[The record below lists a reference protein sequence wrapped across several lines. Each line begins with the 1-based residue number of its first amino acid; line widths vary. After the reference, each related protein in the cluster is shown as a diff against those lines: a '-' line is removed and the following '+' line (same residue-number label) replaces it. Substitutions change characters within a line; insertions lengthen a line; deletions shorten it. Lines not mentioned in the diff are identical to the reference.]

1 VIHGVYRNQR
11 SRGTCS
17 QPQKETKFICHLL
30 VSIDDD
36 IYFLESE
43 NPKGWMAK
51 VETRGLISK
60 VGYKRAHES
69 HNTQHLSLA
78 SLYTLLFAMD
88 YVYLFSPPLPSPPL
102 PLSQNS

>member
-1 VIHGVYRNQR
+1 MI
-11 SRGTCS
+11 
-17 QPQKETKFICHLL
+17 F
-30 VSIDDD
+30 

-60 VGYKRAHES
+60 VRYRKAHKS

-78 SLYTLLFAMD
+78 SLYTFILFAMD
-88 YVYLFSPPLPSPPL
+88 YVYLFSLPPPS
-102 PLSQNS
+102 PLSQNSHILKNLKKEKIATLTPNR